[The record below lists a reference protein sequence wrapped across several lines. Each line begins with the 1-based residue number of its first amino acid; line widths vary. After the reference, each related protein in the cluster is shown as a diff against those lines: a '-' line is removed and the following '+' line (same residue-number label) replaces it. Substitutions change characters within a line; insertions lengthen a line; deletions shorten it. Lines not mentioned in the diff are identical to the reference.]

1 MTLIERICSDVKH
14 DNYVAKLVSK
24 YHYCAS
30 KVDTD
35 PVADDYGWN
44 YARDGMWET
53 EKNLVDYIMGMDE
66 CRELAS
72 LYKCIYPKTME
83 KNSRCVESRVKVD
96 GRWLETSKTLY
107 STRWNY
113 LYIAAQSIAYNLIDQ
128 YHKSA

>member
-1 MTLIERICSDVKH
+1 MTLIERICSDVNH

-53 EKNLVDYIMGMDE
+53 EKNLVDYIMRMDE

-72 LYKCIYPKTME
+72 EYKQIYPVTE
-83 KNSRCVESRVKVD
+83 NNFFEVNVD
-96 GRWLETSKTLY
+96 GRNFETCKTLD

-113 LYIAAQSIAYNLIDQ
+113 RYIAAQSIAYKLIDQ

>member
-53 EKNLVDYIMGMDE
+53 GKNLVDYIMGMDE

-72 LYKCIYPKTME
+72 EYKQIYPVME
-83 KNSRCVESRVKVD
+83 NNFFEVNVD
-96 GRWLETSKTLY
+96 GRNLETCKTLD

-113 LYIAAQSIAYNLIDQ
+113 RYIAAQSIAYKLIDQ
-128 YHKSA
+128 